1 MKKLVAAL
9 VLLPLLAVA
18 APPEKRPI
26 VANVEGA
33 WEGALKVMA
42 IQLRVVFKIKKTGD
56 KLTATLDSPDQGAK
70 DVPFDEA
77 IFQDGKLT
85 LKLARAMATYEGKLD
100 GQKLTGTWTQNGNA
114 LPLELSRTDHPTN
127 VAAKP
132 QEPKPPLP
140 YEAIDV
146 TVASK
151 GTVKLAC
158 TLTEPRGKGPFTA
171 VALITGS
178 GAQDRDEQLLGHKP
192 FLVLADALTRKGIA
206 VLRCDD
212 RGFAKSTG
220 DLMTATTYNFVD
232 DALAQVRFLLVR
244 PEIDKA
250 HVGLVGHSEGGV
262 IAPMAAAESKD
273 VAFIVM
279 LAGTGLPGED
289 ILYLQGAKMM
299 KAEGKSDADIKLETE
314 TQKKVFAIL
323 HTEKDDAVIA
333 RKMREIWAALP
344 EDQRK
349 KQENSEAQLGM
360 QIKTVTSPWF
370 KAFLTLDPRT
380 YLKQVKVPVLAL
392 NGERDM
398 QVPPKENL
406 PQIQAALKGNPD
418 VTVKELPELNH
429 LFQHCKTGALSEYS
443 KIDETFSPQAL
454 ELIGDWIVTRAHP
467 AKGR

>member
-1 MKKLVAAL
+1 MKRLVAAL
-9 VLLPLLAVA
+9 LLAPLIAVA
-18 APPEKRPI
+18 APAQPNP
-26 VANVEGA
+26 EGA
-33 WEGALKVMA
+33 WEGAIKVMG
-42 IQLRVVFKIKKTGD
+42 IQLRVIFKIKKTGD

-77 IFQDGKLT
+77 TFQDGKLT
-85 LKLARAMATYEGKLD
+85 LKLAKANASYEGKLD
-100 GQKLTGTWTQNGNA
+100 GQKLKGTWTQNGNA
-114 LPLELSRTDHPTN
+114 LPLELAHTDHPL
-127 VAAKP
+127 ALAPKP

-146 TVASK
+146 TVDNAK
-151 GTVKLAC
+151 APGVKLAC
-158 TLTEPRGKGPFTA
+158 TLTEPRGTGPFAA
-171 VALITGS
+171 VGLITGS
-178 GAQDRDEQLLGHKP
+178 GAQDRDETLLGHKP
-192 FLVLADALTRKGIA
+192 FLVLADALTRKGVA

-220 DLMTATTYNFVD
+220 DIKTATTYDFVG
-232 DALAQVRFLLVR
+232 DALSQVAFLRTR

-250 HVGLVGHSEGGV
+250 HVGLVGHSEGGL
-262 IAPMAAAESKD
+262 IAPMAAAQSKD

-289 ILYLQGAKMM
+289 ILYLQGAKIM
-299 KAEGKSDADIKLETE
+299 KAEGKSDADVKLETE
-314 TQKKVFAIL
+314 TQKKAFAIVRS
-323 HTEKDDAVIA
+323 EKDDAAIA
-333 RKMREIWAALP
+333 KKLREVWAALP
-344 EDQRK
+344 EAEK
-349 KQENSEAQLGM
+349 KKPENSETQLAM
-360 QIKTVTSPWF
+360 QIKTLTSPWF

-380 YLKQVKVPVLAL
+380 WLKQVKVPVLAL
-392 NGERDM
+392 NGERDL
-398 QVPPKENL
+398 QVPAKENL

-429 LFQHCKTGALSEYS
+429 LFQHCKTGAPSEYA

>member
-1 MKKLVAAL
+1 MKRLVAAL

-18 APPEKRPI
+18 APSQPNI
-26 VANVEGA
+26 EGA
-33 WEGALKVMA
+33 WEGALKVMG
-42 IQLRVVFKIKKTGD
+42 IQLRIVFKIKKSGD

-77 IFQDGKLT
+77 TFQDGKLT
-85 LKLARAMATYEGKLD
+85 LKLAKANATYQGKLD

-114 LPLELSRTDHPTN
+114 LPLELARTDHPTTI
-127 VAAKP
+127 AAKP

-140 YEAIDV
+140 YDAIDV
-146 TVASK
+146 TVDNVKAP
-151 GTVKLAC
+151 GVKLAC
-158 TLTEPRGKGPFTA
+158 TLTEPRGKGPFPA

-178 GAQDRDEQLLGHKP
+178 GAQDRDEALLGHRP

-212 RGFAKSTG
+212 RGTAKSTG
-220 DLMTATTYNFVD
+220 DFKAATTFDFVG
-232 DALAQVRFLLVR
+232 DALSQVAFLRTR

-250 HVGLVGHSEGGV
+250 HVGLAGHSEGGL
-262 IAPMAAAESKD
+262 IAPIAAAQSKD

-333 RKMREIWAALP
+333 KKMREIWAALP

-349 KQENSEAQLGM
+349 KPENSETNLNM

-370 KAFLTLDPRT
+370 KTFLTLDPRP

-392 NGERDM
+392 NGERDT

-406 PQIQAALKGNPD
+406 PEIQAALKGNPD

-429 LFQHCKTGALSEYS
+429 LFQHCKTGALTEYA

-454 ELIGDWIVTRAHP
+454 DLIGDWVVTRAHP